1 MPRKHD
7 LLLEK
12 RLVKA
17 AQTLC
22 AREGQDAVTMRHVA
36 LLAKTSTPTLYQ
48 RFASREAILRAL
60 REVVRKSLAREMRRA
75 TSPEDACLRYLNFA
89 VKRPH
94 EYELL
99 MSGGW
104 KDSEARGYRGLVFE
118 AAQKMLAQKLGG
130 NPEAF
135 AGLILELW
143 CLVHG
148 GASLLIAG
156 QKEGTR
162 TEDVREACLSAY
174 TALLRSGT
182 RQIATGEDAPG
193 QPLP

>member
-7 LLLEK
+7 ILLEK

-22 AREGQDAVTMRHVA
+22 AREGQEAVTMRHVA

-48 RFASREAILRAL
+48 RFASREAILRAV
-60 REVVRKSLAREMRRA
+60 RAVVRKGLAREMRRA
-75 TSPEDACLRYLNFA
+75 TSPEDACVRYLNFA

-99 MSGGW
+99 LGGGW
-104 KDSEARGYRGLVFE
+104 KDSEARGLVFE
-118 AAQKMLAQKLGG
+118 AAQKMLAEKLGG
-130 NPEAF
+130 SPEAF
-135 AGLILELW
+135 AGLTLELW

-156 QKEGTR
+156 QKEGSR

-174 TALLRSGT
+174 RALLRSGT
-182 RQIATGEDAPG
+182 RQIATGENVPG